1 MPTFTS
7 SQYRALEVRYKKVVE
22 LSKQLQ
28 AKVDELSKGQSSG
41 SGLVKEYNELKA
53 SFENLTKREKLEID
67 ALNNLSVALQTY
79 KDQVAHF
86 TAENPVV
93 APSDDTMTDRV
104 VELSKELDACKK
116 QVDDMQKQITSL
128 NKLNTDISSELVKKN
143 KECSDMSADL
153 SKKTEELKTASE
165 KVTSL
170 QTELDSTKENY
181 TTAKAALDEANT
193 EKKTLQD
200 KTSEQ
205 EKQIGTL
212 NADIAKLQ
220 EKVKKLTEEG
230 VPADD
235 GSTTED
241 SYKKVSMFTVKPQEG
256 ITFKANGKVIDGSVF
271 FLKGSSV
278 TIECF
283 KDGIK
288 TKNFVYEEY

>member
-86 TAENPVV
+86 TAENPVI

-143 KECSDMSADL
+143 KECSDMHADL
-153 SKKTEELKTASE
+153 SKKEAELKTASE
-165 KVTSL
+165 KVTTL

-181 TTAKAALDEANT
+181 TTTQAALDEANT

-205 EKQIGTL
+205 EKQIGSL

>member
-86 TAENPVV
+86 TAENPVI

-153 SKKTEELKTASE
+153 SKKEAELKTASE

-181 TTAKAALDEANT
+181 TTAQAALDEANT

-205 EKQIGTL
+205 EKQIGAL
-212 NADIAKLQ
+212 NADITKLQ

-241 SYKKVSMFTVKPQEG
+241 SYKRVSMFTVKPQEG

>member
-7 SQYRALEVRYKKVVE
+7 AQYRALEVRYKKVVE

-93 APSDDTMTDRV
+93 PPSDDTMTDRV

-153 SKKTEELKTASE
+153 SKKAAELKTASE

-181 TTAKAALDEANT
+181 TTAKTALDEVNT

>member
-7 SQYRALEVRYKKVVE
+7 AQYRALEVRYKKVVE

-153 SKKTEELKTASE
+153 SKKAAELKTASE

-181 TTAKAALDEANT
+181 TTAKTALDEANT

-212 NADIAKLQ
+212 NADIVKLQ

>member
-7 SQYRALEVRYKKVVE
+7 AQYRALEVRYKKVVE

-86 TAENPVV
+86 TAENPIV

-153 SKKTEELKTASE
+153 SKKETELKTASE

>member
-7 SQYRALEVRYKKVVE
+7 AQYRALEVRYKKVVE

-86 TAENPVV
+86 TAENPIV

-153 SKKTEELKTASE
+153 SKKAAELKTASE

-181 TTAKAALDEANT
+181 TTAQAALDEANT

>member
-79 KDQVAHF
+79 KDQVTHF
-86 TAENPVV
+86 TAENPIV

-153 SKKTEELKTASE
+153 SKKAEELKTASE

-181 TTAKAALDEANT
+181 TTAQAALDEANT

>member
-153 SKKTEELKTASE
+153 SKKETELKTASE

-181 TTAKAALDEANT
+181 TSAKAALDEANT

-241 SYKKVSMFTVKPQEG
+241 SYKKVSMFTVKPQDG

>member
-93 APSDDTMTDRV
+93 DPSDDTMTDRV

-153 SKKTEELKTASE
+153 SKKAAELKTASE

-181 TTAKAALDEANT
+181 TTAKTALDEANT

>member
-153 SKKTEELKTASE
+153 SKKAEELKTASE

>member
-104 VELSKELDACKK
+104 VELSKELDTCKK

-153 SKKTEELKTASE
+153 SKKETELKTASE

-181 TTAKAALDEANT
+181 TTAKTALDEANT

-205 EKQIGTL
+205 EKQIGSL

>member
-153 SKKTEELKTASE
+153 TKKAAELKTASE

-181 TTAKAALDEANT
+181 TTAQAALDEANT

>member
-7 SQYRALEVRYKKVVE
+7 AQYRALEVRYKKVVE

-86 TAENPVV
+86 TAENPIVT
-93 APSDDTMTDRV
+93 PSDDTMTDRV

-153 SKKTEELKTASE
+153 SKKEAELKTASE

-181 TTAKAALDEANT
+181 TTTKTALDEANT

-256 ITFKANGKVIDGSVF
+256 ITFKANGKVIDGSIF

>member
-86 TAENPVV
+86 TAENPIVS
-93 APSDDTMTDRV
+93 PSDDTMTDRV

-153 SKKTEELKTASE
+153 SKKAEELKTASE

-181 TTAKAALDEANT
+181 TTTKTALDEANT

>member
-7 SQYRALEVRYKKVVE
+7 AQYRALEVRYKKVVE

-86 TAENPVV
+86 TAENPIVT
-93 APSDDTMTDRV
+93 PSDDTMTDRV

-153 SKKTEELKTASE
+153 TKKEAELKTASE

-181 TTAKAALDEANT
+181 TTAQAALDEANT

>member
-7 SQYRALEVRYKKVVE
+7 AQYRALEVRYKKVVE

-93 APSDDTMTDRV
+93 SPSDDTMTDRV

-153 SKKTEELKTASE
+153 TKKAAELKTASE

-181 TTAKAALDEANT
+181 TTTKTALDEANI

>member
-7 SQYRALEVRYKKVVE
+7 AQYRALEVRYKKVVE

-93 APSDDTMTDRV
+93 SPSDDTMTDRV

-116 QVDDMQKQITSL
+116 QVDGMQKQITSL

-153 SKKTEELKTASE
+153 TKKAAELKTASE

-181 TTAKAALDEANT
+181 TTTKTALDEANI

>member
-7 SQYRALEVRYKKVVE
+7 AQYRALEVRYKKVVE

-153 SKKTEELKTASE
+153 TKKAAELKTASE

-181 TTAKAALDEANT
+181 TTAQAALDEANT

>member
-153 SKKTEELKTASE
+153 SKKETELKTASE

>member
-86 TAENPVV
+86 TAENPIV

-153 SKKTEELKTASE
+153 SKKAEELKTASE

-181 TTAKAALDEANT
+181 TTAQAALDEANT

>member
-7 SQYRALEVRYKKVVE
+7 FQYRALEVRYKKVVE

-153 SKKTEELKTASE
+153 SKKAEELKTASE

-181 TTAKAALDEANT
+181 TTAKTALDEANT

>member
-7 SQYRALEVRYKKVVE
+7 AQYRALEVRYKKVVE

-79 KDQVAHF
+79 KDQIAHF

-153 SKKTEELKTASE
+153 SKKETELKTASE

-205 EKQIGTL
+205 EKQIGSL

>member
-153 SKKTEELKTASE
+153 TKKAAELKTASE

-181 TTAKAALDEANT
+181 TTTKTALDEANI